1 MDNLSIS
8 SCPKVYQQTDT
19 LQKYDDCVM
28 ISGLV
33 SSLKCDGDKSEMHVH
48 RHSREG
54 NKQTYIPE
62 SCCIKS

>member
-1 MDNLSIS
+1 
-8 SCPKVYQQTDT
+8 
-19 LQKYDDCVM
+19 M